1 MANSKISHQTF
12 LKISTLE
19 KKCKYEIVKK
29 FTLHFDLQCKKSR
42 FMQFIV
48 YVCIS
53 NALQLNFAN

>member
-1 MANSKISHQTF
+1 MYI
-12 LKISTLE
+12 L
-19 KKCKYEIVKK
+19 CKYEIVKK